1 MSAAPQ
7 REPSTFVISITP
19 FDASLRLDEGA
30 LRAHYARLAASG
42 IGVYVGGAGSG
53 EGYTLS
59 AAERRRVLEIAAEE
73 LKGKIP
79 VRAMGVEPRT
89 PQEMIEFAS
98 LVAEVGLDAMQV
110 YSLDMGHGFGPN
122 RAEMLAYYEAVL
134 GSGDLPVV
142 ISTHQSVGYFL
153 PTEMLVALA
162 QRFPRVIG
170 INCTSPDITYLEAL
184 ATGLPEHVTL
194 HVGGPMQALTA
205 LALGASGYLS
215 SDANV
220 APQLAM
226 EVVNAWGAGAY
237 ATSHAAFATL
247 IRLFAVLSHG
257 GGISATK
264 CILSGLGLPGG
275 LPRPPRLP
283 ISDPAAAQ
291 RLIAAV
297 RTLEIPE
304 LQGSFAGAAA

>member
-1 MSAAPQ
+1 
-7 REPSTFVISITP
+7 
-19 FDASLRLDEGA
+19 
-30 LRAHYARLAASG
+30 
-42 IGVYVGGAGSG
+42 VYVGGAGSG

-73 LKGKIP
+73 LKGKVP

-98 LVAEVGLDAMQV
+98 LVAEIGLDAMQV

-153 PTEMLVALA
+153 PTDMLVALT